1 MSADLIVGDN
11 EFQRI
16 DAVNE
21 SDLSAKDSRWTI
33 YGWWAVEQRGS
44 FRLIYILYFVL
55 NTFYVLSPPWGL
67 VWA

>member
-1 MSADLIVGDN
+1 MLSWQCTKPSKVTCVDANSSVSSRVLEVPSYQLPVMSADLIVGDN

-33 YGWWAVEQRGS
+33 YG
-44 FRLIYILYFVL
+44 
-55 NTFYVLSPPWGL
+55 
-67 VWA
+67 